1 MVASLLKSSFAIAGI
16 NALNIIAKAMNKAV
30 IICRNKSIL
39 GKMVNMRYI
48 YHDKAQIKSE
58 YKA

>member
-1 MVASLLKSSFAIAGI
+1 FATAGI

-39 GKMVNMRYI
+39 GKTVNMRYI

>member
-1 MVASLLKSSFAIAGI
+1 MVASLLKSSFATVGI

-30 IICRNKSIL
+30 MICWIKSIL
-39 GKMVNMRYI
+39 GKGINMRYI
-48 YHDKAQIKSE
+48 YHDNAHIKSE